1 MVSISTITLHCH
13 TCHLGVVIKENVI
26 YFYRLHVTNC
36 FLFSVYQSHCLIN
49 FSVYDIN
56 NICYSSQGAKDGRL
70 FNEQNFL
77 QRAAKP
83 ASGKGFNVSTITSAM
98 TVTCFS
104 YQRNLMCYRIG
115 TANIHVILYK
125 RSAIL
130 YLWYRFIFLSYV
142 AIIYIGTPP
151 DLADKHPELCHPA
164 QCNPNRGFFLTIC
177 CL

>member
-36 FLFSVYQSHCLIN
+36 FLFSVYQSQCLIN

-83 ASGKGFNVSTITSAM
+83 ASGKGFNVSTIRGISCVIALVQPTSMSFFTNALLYFTFGTDLFFCLM
-98 TVTCFS
+98 SPSCIQEHPLIWQTNTQSCVIQLNVT
-104 YQRNLMCYRIG
+104 LIG
-115 TANIHVILYK
+115 DFFNHL
-125 RSAIL
+125 L
-130 YLWYRFIFLSYV
+130 PLS
-142 AIIYIGTPP
+142 
-151 DLADKHPELCHPA
+151 
-164 QCNPNRGFFLTIC
+164 
-177 CL
+177 